1 MPGPA
6 PDGHGP
12 LAQELA
18 FQTSL
23 NELPAELSGPGLA
36 RTFFAVGLLI
46 MVISSSG
53 NDLIVPDLVPAFTA
67 AAVTVQVLN
76 LGSGTGPELVLG
88 LSPIHSALLFLQP
101 PLTLQVGVL
110 VKLLPEVV
118 ESVTLIVYLVP
129 LLTTDA
135 EILSPGFTV
144 TPTAWML
151 LVGNISHHVKYVRG
165 VPWPQMAPVPPC
177 STEPELK
184 PSMPTQKTTAFTGP
198 DVLQFET
205 LGWVHLAVTLLKPEP
220 VSA

>member
-46 MVISSSG
+46 MVISSSR

-76 LGSGTGPELVLG
+76 LASETGPELMAG

-151 LVGNISHHVKYVRG
+151 LVGNSSHHVKYTKG
-165 VPWPQMAPVPPC
+165 PKSLPQATPVPAC
-177 STEPELK
+177 STVLELK
-184 PSMPTQKTTAFTGP
+184 PSRPTQKISTWSLPVA
-198 DVLQFET
+198 LQPVT
-205 LGWVHLAVTLLKPEP
+205 LGTVHAPVTELK
-220 VSA
+220 